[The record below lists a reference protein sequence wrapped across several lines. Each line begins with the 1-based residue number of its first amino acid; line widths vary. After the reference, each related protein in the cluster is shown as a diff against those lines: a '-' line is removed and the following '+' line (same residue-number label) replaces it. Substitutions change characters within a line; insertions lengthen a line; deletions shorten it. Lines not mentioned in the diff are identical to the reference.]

1 MDSELMLVLMQI
13 LSEMHSQ
20 FKAFTAPA
28 LNWSKSKHG
37 HTFPNVNWK
46 YDVHYFLCKH
56 ISLYVQ
62 SLLMSVSS
70 SIKNWQSIPDK
81 D

>member
-1 MDSELMLVLMQI
+1 MLDKSSLGGNYSESTHTAHQVYIFLQIFSCIWSTVMDSELMLVLMQI

-37 HTFPNVNWK
+37 HTFPNG
-46 YDVHYFLCKH
+46 
-56 ISLYVQ
+56 S
-62 SLLMSVSS
+62 
-70 SIKNWQSIPDK
+70 
-81 D
+81 